1 MNQLKEKTSV
11 YRLFLAVLSVV
22 VFSLFI
28 HFKEVRVDML
38 ELGFQAQKYV
48 VAQVDFEFP
57 DREATII
64 LQQEAVQDIGS
75 IYRID
80 DKEIK
85 KRRFDMEKFLIEN
98 RDWRNKIPKST
109 FEEMYKALDLVE
121 DSLIQSRLTDARTF
135 QKMKEANFGLKN
147 YQVVQSLT
155 AKKGFI
161 LPVTFWQHLEYS
173 IVKDNQSNPQVI
185 SYIISYFKQDRWQ
198 LEEDFET
205 QRGFRALVESTIPE
219 KNTKIKAG
227 RRIIDQGELV
237 TDRHLDMLQAMKL
250 ALRESRNL
258 FQLETFLGSVLF
270 AILLTALGSIYLN
283 YNHKAIYDSASKLS
297 LYLLII
303 YLTLLFSKCVELG
316 IVQSGNRY
324 LDMTRYPILVPFA
337 SILITILLHKNL
349 ALFTTTLLTIVL
361 GVTLAVDH
369 GRFLFINLIASM
381 TIILFSKSVRK
392 RTEVFHAC
400 GLAWLSCLPVI
411 LAFKLS
417 ELQLFEV
424 SFALDIISTLVFM
437 AMTAIF
443 VVAIMP
449 ILETAFHVLTD
460 ITLMEFMD
468 PNSELLLRLSMEAP
482 GTYQHSLVVGS
493 LAEAAARA
501 IGANGLFCRV
511 SSLYHD
517 VGKLLNPQYF
527 TENQRGGFDIHQL
540 LTPQESAQVI
550 ISHVNEGV
558 VLAKKHGLPKSFIDV
573 ILEHHGTTLVY
584 YFYCKE
590 LEKFEGQV
598 EKVDERLFRYLGP
611 KPHTK
616 ESAII
621 MIADTVEA
629 ASRSLDDPSEENII
643 KLIDKIVSN
652 KAEDGQFDEC
662 QLTFEELG
670 IVKKTLLK
678 TLSIARHLRVKYP
691 EKKPQ
696 KEEM

>member
-1 MNQLKEKTSV
+1 MRCPLNQLKEKTSV

-270 AILLTALGSIYLN
+270 AILLTALGSIY
-283 YNHKAIYDSASKLS
+283 
-297 LYLLII
+297 
-303 YLTLLFSKCVELG
+303 
-316 IVQSGNRY
+316 
-324 LDMTRYPILVPFA
+324 
-337 SILITILLHKNL
+337 
-349 ALFTTTLLTIVL
+349 
-361 GVTLAVDH
+361 
-369 GRFLFINLIASM
+369 
-381 TIILFSKSVRK
+381 
-392 RTEVFHAC
+392 
-400 GLAWLSCLPVI
+400 
-411 LAFKLS
+411 
-417 ELQLFEV
+417 
-424 SFALDIISTLVFM
+424 
-437 AMTAIF
+437 
-443 VVAIMP
+443 
-449 ILETAFHVLTD
+449 
-460 ITLMEFMD
+460 
-468 PNSELLLRLSMEAP
+468 
-482 GTYQHSLVVGS
+482 
-493 LAEAAARA
+493 
-501 IGANGLFCRV
+501 
-511 SSLYHD
+511 
-517 VGKLLNPQYF
+517 
-527 TENQRGGFDIHQL
+527 
-540 LTPQESAQVI
+540 
-550 ISHVNEGV
+550 
-558 VLAKKHGLPKSFIDV
+558 
-573 ILEHHGTTLVY
+573 
-584 YFYCKE
+584 
-590 LEKFEGQV
+590 
-598 EKVDERLFRYLGP
+598 
-611 KPHTK
+611 
-616 ESAII
+616 
-621 MIADTVEA
+621 
-629 ASRSLDDPSEENII
+629 
-643 KLIDKIVSN
+643 
-652 KAEDGQFDEC
+652 
-662 QLTFEELG
+662 
-670 IVKKTLLK
+670 
-678 TLSIARHLRVKYP
+678 
-691 EKKPQ
+691 
-696 KEEM
+696 